1 MADAGCPLRSDAAGR
16 VKNAWSTG
24 PASGFWHQ
32 VRRGGPLPPEAGGII
47 PPKVPMKV
55 GLGSFVVILFF
66 HSAAFAADD
75 SNPKIALTVP
85 SGAPVRVYLTKRISK
100 RAGTPVEA
108 KLAEPLYS
116 FDREVVPAGA
126 TVLGRVSRVKSVSKW
141 RRASAMMNGDFT
153 PLRSAEVEFNTLTLP
168 DGRQLAMHTAGSEGL
183 NSLFNFNP
191 PKKKKQKA
199 QSQPQSTNGGVLGTA
214 KQTAQDQINA
224 QINAR
229 TRGVADI
236 VRAPNKKEKLEEFLM
251 AKLPYHPQWVRRGT
265 RFDAELLE
273 PLQFGAAA
281 VQKDALTLVGSQPGA
296 DSVVHARLLTPLD
309 SASSKLGEAVKAVV
323 VEPLFSPEHKL
334 LLPEGTRLT
343 GVVVVARRARYFHRG
358 GQIRFNFQNV
368 ALPEEVAHLRE
379 TLATP
384 PPFQTVAT
392 LQAAESGGKAQIKV
406 DEEGGVKATESKTRL
421 LAPLIAVMIA
431 NKSMDNDAGRNHA
444 SGGGEANV
452 GGRTLGGGLGFGMLG
467 SLAAQSSKYVG
478 TAFGIYGMAWSV
490 FSNVIARG
498 GEVQFEK
505 NAVVDIKFGA
515 RPAVPAAKFREV
527 VAGGGN

>member
-1 MADAGCPLRSDAAGR
+1 MKALPGPLFAVLCAFHF
-16 VKNAWSTG
+16 
-24 PASGFWHQ
+24 PAS
-32 VRRGGPLPPEAGGII
+32 
-47 PPKVPMKV
+47 
-55 GLGSFVVILFF
+55 
-66 HSAAFAADD
+66 AADD

-85 SGAPVRVYLTKRISK
+85 SGAPVRVYLTRRISK
-100 RAGTPVEA
+100 RAGTPVQA
-108 KLAEPLYS
+108 KLVEPLFA

-126 TVLGRVSRVKSVSKW
+126 TVLGRVSRVQPVSKW

-153 PLRSAEVEFNTLTLP
+153 PLRNAEVEFNTLTLP
-168 DGRQLAMHTAGSEGL
+168 DGRQLAMHTAESLGL

-199 QSQPQSTNGGVLGTA
+199 QPPPQTTNGGVLGTA
-214 KQTAQDQINA
+214 KQTAHDQINSQINA

-265 RFDAELLE
+265 RFDAELLD
-273 PLQFGAAA
+273 PLQFGSAP

-309 SASSKLGEAVKAVV
+309 SASSKLGEAVQAVV

-384 PPFQTVAT
+384 ASFQTVAT
-392 LQAAESGGKAQIKV
+392 LQAAESGGKTQIKV

-421 LAPLIAVMIA
+421 VAPLVAVLIA
-431 NKSMDNDAGRNHA
+431 NKSMDTDAGRHHA
-444 SGGGEANV
+444 EGGESNV
-452 GGRTLGGGLGFGMLG
+452 GGRTAGGGLGFGLVG
-467 SLAAQSSKYVG
+467 SLASQSSKYVG
-478 TAFGIYGMAWSV
+478 MAFGIYGMAWSV
-490 FSNVIARG
+490 FSNVVARG

-515 RPAVPAAKFREV
+515 RPAVPASKFREV

>member
-1 MADAGCPLRSDAAGR
+1 
-16 VKNAWSTG
+16 
-24 PASGFWHQ
+24 
-32 VRRGGPLPPEAGGII
+32 
-47 PPKVPMKV
+47 MKT
-55 GLGSFVVILFF
+55 GLGALAVILFF
-66 HSAAFAADD
+66 HSAASSADD
-75 SNPKIALTVP
+75 SNPNISLTVP

-116 FDREVVPAGA
+116 FDREVVPAGS
-126 TVLGRVSRVKSVSKW
+126 TVLGRVSRVQPVSKW
-141 RRASAMMNGDFT
+141 RRTSAILNGDFT

-168 DGRQLAMHTAGSEGL
+168 DGRQLAMHTAESQGL

-191 PKKKKQKA
+191 PKPKKQKA
-199 QSQPQSTNGGVLGTA
+199 QSQSQPQSTNGGVLGTA
-214 KQTAQDQINA
+214 RQTAQDKINA

-236 VRAPNKKEKLEEFLM
+236 VRAPNKKEKLEEFLW

-273 PLQFGAAA
+273 PLQFGSAPVA
-281 VQKDALTLVGSQPGA
+281 KDGLVLVGSQPGA

-309 SASSKLGEAVKAVV
+309 SASSKLGEAVQAVV
-323 VEPLFSPEHKL
+323 VEPLFSPDHKL

-343 GVVVVARRARYFHRG
+343 GVVVVAKRARYFHRG

-379 TLATP
+379 TLTAP

-392 LQAAESGGKAQIKV
+392 LQAAESGGKTQIKV

-421 LAPLIAVMIA
+421 IAPLVAVMIA
-431 NKSMDNDAGRNHA
+431 NKSMDTDAGRHHA
-444 SGGGEANV
+444 EGGESNV
-452 GGRTLGGGLGFGMLG
+452 GGRTAGGGLGFGLAG
-467 SLAAQSSKYVG
+467 SLASQSSKYVG
-478 TAFGIYGMAWSV
+478 MAFGIYGMAW
-490 FSNVIARG
+490 
-498 GEVQFEK
+498 
-505 NAVVDIKFGA
+505 
-515 RPAVPAAKFREV
+515 
-527 VAGGGN
+527 